1 MRKVVP
7 NIFHSFLNF
16 LLWIFSK
23 KLQMFS
29 SPDQMDALTNLVG
42 ECSLNHIRHLRS
54 VIEPFF
60 QKDFIKELPK
70 EVSKTN

>member
-1 MRKVVP
+1 
-7 NIFHSFLNF
+7 
-16 LLWIFSK
+16 
-23 KLQMFS
+23 MFS